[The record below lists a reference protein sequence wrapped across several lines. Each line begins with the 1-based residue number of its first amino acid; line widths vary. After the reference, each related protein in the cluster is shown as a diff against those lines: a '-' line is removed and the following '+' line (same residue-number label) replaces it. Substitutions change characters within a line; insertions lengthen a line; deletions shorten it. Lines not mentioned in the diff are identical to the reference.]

1 MVEGSTLT
9 LATEDALNTRITVP
23 NNIMFNGATY
33 NVVVTSGDF
42 RGTFRRVTPTTDS
55 NGVRSVVAN
64 TDLLTADW
72 VLGCQYT
79 SSVTLPSIFVT
90 SEGKA
95 DRVNVPT
102 VTLMHL
108 DLYYSGRYE
117 IVIDKLG
124 YDQQQLD
131 ADMTRS
137 NVYDA
142 DGVPINEISTQTIP
156 VMSRG
161 DIVKTTINAPDP
173 FPSSITG
180 YSWEG
185 HYNNRGIK
193 PI

>member
-1 MVEGSTLT
+1 
-9 LATEDALNTRITVP
+9 
-23 NNIMFNGATY
+23 
-33 NVVVTSGDF
+33 VTSGSF
-42 RGTFRRVTPTTDS
+42 RSTFRRVTPQYDS
-55 NGVRSVVAN
+55 VNNNYYVIVN

-72 VLGCQYT
+72 VLGCQYNA
-79 SSVTLPSIFVT
+79 SVTLPSIFVT
-90 SEGKA
+90 QEGKA

-124 YDQQQLD
+124 YDQQRLD

-142 DGVPINEISTQTIP
+142 DEAPINEISTQTVP

-161 DIVKTTINAPDP
+161 DIVKTTINALDP
-173 FPSSITG
+173 FPSAITG

-185 HYNNRGIK
+185 HYNNRGIS
-193 PI
+193 PLG

>member
-1 MVEGSTLT
+1 ML
-9 LATEDALNTRITVP
+9 
-23 NNIMFNGATY
+23 
-33 NVVVTSGDF
+33 
-42 RGTFRRVTPTTDS
+42 
-55 NGVRSVVAN
+55 GV
-64 TDLLTADW
+64 
-72 VLGCQYT
+72 QYT
-79 SSVTLPSIFVT
+79 ATVTLPSIFVT
-90 SEGKA
+90 QEGKA
-95 DRVNVPT
+95 DRVNVPI

-117 IVIDKLG
+117 ILIDKLG

-142 DGVPINEISTQTIP
+142 DEAPINEISTQTVP

-161 DIVKTTINAPDP
+161 DIVKTTINALDP
-173 FPSSITG
+173 FPSAITG

-185 HYNNRGIK
+185 HYNNRGIS